1 MKYDDF
7 RRTFEDKIQT
17 ELYFIS
23 ILNTAIKLVSKE
35 VSANTKEIVNEFS
48 RGFKTRT
55 KCDGCSMN
63 LVNKFDRQ
71 ELWIMSCQH
80 TFHARCIAKTDG

>member
-23 ILNTAIKLVSKE
+23 ILNTAIKLVRKE
-35 VSANTKEIVNEFS
+35 VITYDSDLLKDYS
-48 RGFKTRT
+48 KGFKTGQT
-55 KCDGCSMN
+55 CDKC
-63 LVNKFDRQ
+63 
-71 ELWIMSCQH
+71 
-80 TFHARCIAKTDG
+80 T

>member
-23 ILNTAIKLVSKE
+23 ILDTAIKLVSKE
-35 VSANTKEIVNEFS
+35 VRVHCADIIVDYS
-48 RGFKTRT
+48 KG
-55 KCDGCSMN
+55 
-63 LVNKFDRQ
+63 
-71 ELWIMSCQH
+71 
-80 TFHARCIAKTDG
+80 

>member
-23 ILNTAIKLVSKE
+23 ILNTAIKLVRKE
-35 VSANTKEIVNEFS
+35 VITYDSDLQKDYS
-48 RGFKTRT
+48 KGFKTR
-55 KCDGCSMN
+55 
-63 LVNKFDRQ
+63 
-71 ELWIMSCQH
+71 
-80 TFHARCIAKTDG
+80 